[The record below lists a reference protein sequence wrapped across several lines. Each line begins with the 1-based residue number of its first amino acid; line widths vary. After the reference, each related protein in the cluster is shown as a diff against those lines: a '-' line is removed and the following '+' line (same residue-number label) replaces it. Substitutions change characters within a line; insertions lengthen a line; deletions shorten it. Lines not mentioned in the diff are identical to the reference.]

1 MIAPFHERVNA
12 LGEMGK
18 ERKRG
23 SGKEIKNIYIYI
35 YVRNVETEDV
45 EFKQNITRARYKY
58 S

>member
-35 YVRNVETEDV
+35 CAKRGNGGRG
-45 EFKQNITRARYKY
+45 I
-58 S
+58 

>member
-12 LGEMGK
+12 LREMEK

-23 SGKEIKNIYIYI
+23 SGKEIKNIYI

-58 S
+58 L